1 MFGIQIIKIKVN
13 KKFVF
18 RLYFTIFSVSQG
30 VTRSTFF
37 STCLM
42 VHWIF
47 SVIFLGQTQQL
58 SIFTKSNI
66 LWFRRKKGI
75 NLNHYESMITAHIHF
90 QNEKKRHKVN
100 LVVLLWKM
108 AQNCIF
114 WPNSKWKWCL
124 MTQICINIEGEQFLM
139 PSSND
144 YR

>member
-1 MFGIQIIKIKVN
+1 MKRKNILFYNFQCLTGGHKVN
-13 KKFVF
+13 
-18 RLYFTIFSVSQG
+18 IFFYVPHG
-30 VTRSTFF
+30 TLNF
-37 STCLM
+37 LGY
-42 VHWIF
+42 
-47 SVIFLGQTQQL
+47 FLGQTQQL

-75 NLNHYESMITAHIHF
+75 NLNHYRSMITAHIHF